1 MSNEADTCRK
11 FVLPKLVDAGWDNE
25 PHRINEQITFTDG
38 RIVLAGNKVKR
49 RPQKRADYLLRYT
62 RDYLIAV
69 VEAKPDYLSAGDGL
83 QQAKDYAEIL
93 GLKFAYATNGVE
105 IIEFDYLTGHERL
118 LTQFPSPS
126 ELWQRLQNNQ
136 SITPEDGQRLLTP
149 YYHHSGKSPRYY
161 QEIAINGVVQSV
173 LQDKKRILLTMAT
186 GTGKTEVAFQICWK
200 LWSARWNRT
209 GEHRRPKIL
218 YLADRNIL
226 VDDPKDKEFAP
237 FGDARW
243 KIENGEAN
251 KSRDMYFA
259 IYQSLAKD
267 ERRPGLYKE
276 YRPDFFDLIIVDECH
291 RGSARDDSNWREI
304 LEYFTPAFQLGMT
317 ATPLREDNRDTYL
330 YFGNPI
336 YQYSLRQ
343 GIDDG
348 FLAPYRVHRIITD
361 YDAAGWRPSKGELD
375 RYGREI
381 PDGEYQTKD
390 FERVVALKA
399 RTEAIANH
407 LTTFLKKTD
416 RFAKTI
422 VFCVDQ
428 DHADE
433 MRRAIGNLNKDLV
446 SQYPDY
452 VCRVTSNEGG
462 IGRGHFGRF
471 QELETETPAIL
482 TTSQMLTTGVNA
494 PTCKN
499 VVLARVV
506 GSMSEFKQI
515 IGRGTRVRDDYGKL
529 WFSILDYTGSA
540 TRQFADKDFDGDPA
554 MINEEKIDETGVT
567 YETTVTEEPVV
578 SADDW
583 TLDAYGTTAITI
595 DDTTKEPRKYFVDG
609 GQVAIAAHLVYEL
622 DPDGKQLRVVKYS
635 DYAADKIRTLFPG
648 AIRMRE
654 QWANPKERAEIIR
667 QLEERGISFDELA
680 DSVGQPD
687 ADPFDLLCHLAFNAP
702 LRTRRERAERLM
714 HERQDF
720 FDHYSPEAKAI
731 LEELLE
737 KYAQHGTAQFVVPDV
752 LKVPPISDRGN
763 VIEIVGYFGG
773 AEKLREAVNELQTL
787 LYAGF

>member
-11 FVLPKLVDAGWDNE
+11 YVLPKLVEAGWDNE

-38 RIVLAGNKVKR
+38 RIILVGNKVKR

-62 RDYLIAV
+62 RDFLIAV
-69 VEAKPDYLSAGDGL
+69 VEAKADYLSVGDGL

-93 GLKFAYATNGVE
+93 GLKFAYATNGNE
-105 IIEFDYLTGHERL
+105 IIEFDYLTGQERVL
-118 LTQFPSPS
+118 SLFPSPE
-126 ELWQRLQNNQ
+126 ELWQRLQNAQ
-136 SITPEDGQRLLTP
+136 AITTEAAQRLLTP
-149 YYHHSGKSPRYY
+149 YYHLSGKSPRYY
-161 QEIAINGVVQSV
+161 QEIAINRTVQSI
-173 LQDKKRILLTMAT
+173 LQGKKRILLTMAT
-186 GTGKTEVAFQICWK
+186 GTGKTVVAFQICWK
-200 LWSARWNRT
+200 LWSARWNT
-209 GEHRRPKIL
+209 TCEHRRPKIL

-226 VDDPKDKEFAP
+226 VDDPKDKEFAT

-243 KIENGEAN
+243 KIENGDAN
-251 KSRDMYFA
+251 KSREMYFA

-276 YRPDFFDLIIVDECH
+276 YKPDFFDLIIVDECH

-348 FLAPYRVHRIITD
+348 FLAPYRVHRVITD
-361 YDAAGWRPSKGELD
+361 YDAAGWRPGKGDLD

-381 PDGEYQTKD
+381 PDEEYETKD
-390 FERVVALKA
+390 FERSVALKA
-399 RTEAIANH
+399 RTEAIARH
-407 LTTFLKKTD
+407 LTEFLSKSD

-428 DHADE
+428 EHADE
-433 MRRAIGNLNKDLV
+433 MRRALGNQSQDLL

-452 VCRVTSNEGG
+452 VCRVTSIEGD
-462 IGRGHFGRF
+462 IGRGHLGRF
-471 QELETETPAIL
+471 QDVETETPVIL

-499 VVLARVV
+499 IVLARVI
-506 GSMSEFKQI
+506 GNMSEFKQI

-529 WFSILDYTGSA
+529 WFNILDYTGSA
-540 TRQFADKDFDGDPA
+540 TRLFADPDFDGDPA
-554 MINEEKIDETGVT
+554 FVSEEKIDESGVT
-567 YETTVTEEPVV
+567 YETAVTEEASVV
-578 SADDW
+578 KDGGAQDD
-583 TLDAYGTTAITI
+583 YGQSVVIE
-595 DDTTKEPRKYFVDG
+595 DEEKERRKYYFDDG
-609 GQVAIAAHLVYEL
+609 HVEIATHLVYEL

-635 DYAADKIRTLFPG
+635 DYAADKVRTLFPG

-654 QWANPKERAEIIR
+654 QWANPKERAEMIR
-667 QLEERGISFDELA
+667 QLEERGVTFNDLA
-680 DSVGQPD
+680 EAIGQPD
-687 ADPFDLLCHLAFNAP
+687 ADPFDLLCHLAFNLP
-702 LRTRRERAERLM
+702 LRTRRERAERLK
-714 HERQDF
+714 RDRKDF
-720 FDHYSPEAKAI
+720 FDQYGPEARTI

-737 KYAQHGTAQFVVPDV
+737 KYAQHGTAQFVVPDI
-752 LKVPPISDRGN
+752 LKVPPISQRGN
-763 VIEIVGYFGG
+763 VIEIAKYFGG
-773 AEKLREAVNELQTL
+773 AEKLREAVDELQTI
-787 LYAGF
+787 LYVT